1 MGLRTNP
8 TQRHRR
14 LGVELRKL
22 REAAGLSATEAGMY
36 AGLGR
41 AHMSHI
47 ETGRAGIAEEKL
59 RALLQAYGV
68 ASELLVGELVDLASR
83 EDGWWTRH
91 KDVVDS
97 RACDLAAL
105 EAVAQVHRSFQWVYV
120 PGLLQTSAYM
130 LALFKSGEPAASP
143 ERIARYVD
151 FRQLRQHVLTGGSQ
165 PRFRAVIHEAAF
177 HMHFVPRDVMR
188 EQLAHLLKLSQLPHV
203 SIQLLPFRAP
213 SYPATSTAPFVI
225 FDRAVPEL
233 RTVYVEHPVTS
244 SFLDEAGQMIQFTT
258 GFEQLS
264 DAALAPL
271 DLDDDG
277 PQSSL
282 RLVQHLRYVLEEA

>member
-130 LALFKSGEPAASP
+130 LALFKSGEPAA
-143 ERIARYVD
+143 
-151 FRQLRQHVLTGGSQ
+151 
-165 PRFRAVIHEAAF
+165 
-177 HMHFVPRDVMR
+177 DV
-188 EQLAHLLKLSQLPHV
+188 
-203 SIQLLPFRAP
+203 
-213 SYPATSTAPFVI
+213 
-225 FDRAVPEL
+225 
-233 RTVYVEHPVTS
+233 
-244 SFLDEAGQMIQFTT
+244 
-258 GFEQLS
+258 
-264 DAALAPL
+264 
-271 DLDDDG
+271 
-277 PQSSL
+277 
-282 RLVQHLRYVLEEA
+282 